1 MTHSCFFVFF
11 WVPKPIYHAG
21 LVWQDVETIML
32 MELSHFNSCANVSLN
47 HFFPP
52 QQTKYILQLL
62 ENMLN

>member
-11 WVPKPIYHAG
+11 LGSKAH
-21 LVWQDVETIML
+21 LWQDVETIML